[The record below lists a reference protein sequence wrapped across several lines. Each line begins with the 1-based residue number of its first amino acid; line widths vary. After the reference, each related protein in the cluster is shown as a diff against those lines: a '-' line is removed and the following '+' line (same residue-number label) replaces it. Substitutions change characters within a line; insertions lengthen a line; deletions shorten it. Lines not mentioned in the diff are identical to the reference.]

1 MKSVISL
8 AAVGGEYTDPPLSPK
23 LLVVINVPG
32 SPGMIS

>member
-8 AAVGGEYTDPPLSPK
+8 AAVGGEYTDPLPSPK
-23 LLVVINVPG
+23 LLVVLDVPG